1 MVKSRSF
8 RGKKTKNNR
17 SKKYGGAFTG
27 NQLYDLF
34 KAEYDV
40 TTDKKD
46 TDEIAKKSI
55 NVDVLDKSDGDG
67 DLYNDTFRV
76 YFEPEQIR
84 FIIVH
89 RGTAMDSLYDWG
101 DNVRNVLFS
110 KTKLFITKRNIRA
123 KKGHER
129 LKTYLMEIYDNND
142 KSTTNKSKIYDAIYK
157 YKQPKDSQIK
167 EITTEEAV
175 DELLKNTLS
184 TIGHSQGAVYCYLY
198 GKQGKE
204 TIVFNP
210 APFMGKKPDNVYMVK
225 VKGDIVSSL
234 ATSGSSFAT
243 LSKSTIKTLDKK
255 QLTGDEAGMFN
266 AHFIGQLRDDA
277 TILGNKQ
284 LFSHDKELKDG
295 SNKNFLQVIGDSV
308 ASLISTDKQQPQGG
322 SKRKTKRK
330 TQKRKST

>member
-1 MVKSRSF
+1 MGKSRSF
-8 RGKKTKNNR
+8 RIKKTKNNR

-27 NQLYDLF
+27 NQLYELF

-40 TTDKKD
+40 TKDNTDTDK
-46 TDEIAKKSI
+46 IVQKSI
-55 NVDVLDKSDGDG
+55 NVEVLDENDPN
-67 DLYNDTFRV
+67 LYNDTFRV
-76 YFEPEQIR
+76 YFDPVQIR

-101 DNVRNVLFS
+101 DNVRNVACAKS
-110 KTKLFITKRNIRA
+110 KICITKRNQTA
-123 KKGHER
+123 KDGHER
-129 LKTYLMEIYDNND
+129 LKTYLMEIYNKND
-142 KSTTNKSKIYDAIYK
+142 KSTNNKWKIYDAIYK

-175 DELLKNTLS
+175 NELLKNSLS

-198 GKQGKE
+198 GNQGKE

-210 APFMGKKPDNVYMVK
+210 APFMGKKPDNVYIVR
-225 VKGDIVSSL
+225 VKGDPVSGL
-234 ATSGSSFAT
+234 ATSGNSFFTTSA
-243 LSKSTIKTLDKK
+243 SKIQTLDKK
-255 QLTGDEAGMFN
+255 DLTGAEKSSFN

-295 SNKNFLQVIGDSV
+295 SNKSQLEVFIEAFSN
-308 ASLISTDKQQPQGG
+308 KPKPQGG

-330 TQKRKST
+330 TQKKST